1 MSLVAARVVAAV
13 LAVAAFTVTVVHK
26 FVLQPLFWRV
36 EPLTLG
42 FTFGLV
48 SLLLVAAGPPL
59 VYLALTRRLRR
70 RPASFTVR
78 TDGPAFVVPASPL
91 YPGLAAV
98 MLMWMA
104 GNQVPV
110 ERVPDTDRIR
120 LSTIPW
126 MVPASAALV
135 LVLTGVAVTYLCLV
149 RLTLI
154 LTPIGV
160 TVRWTLRSQEIRW
173 QELLPGGPLVPG
185 RRDWTM
191 SLWHGRAGARPKC
204 LKVPLGFLHIDRAFL
219 ATVIRHYAEH
229 SGHRGDIGSHA
240 EFERLETG
248 FAAWRLPEGQPAH
261 TNAPS

>member
-1 MSLVAARVVAAV
+1 MSLVAARVVASA
-13 LAVAAFTVTVVHK
+13 LAVAAFAIAVVHK

-36 EPLTLG
+36 EPLALG
-42 FTFGLV
+42 FALLLV
-48 SLLLVAAGPPL
+48 TLLLVAAGPPL

-70 RPASFTVR
+70 RPAWFTVS

-104 GNQVPV
+104 GNQVPA
-110 ERVPDTDRIR
+110 ERVPDTDRMR

-126 MVPASAALV
+126 MVPVSAAFV
-135 LVLTGVAVTYLCLV
+135 LVLTGVAVAYLCLV

-160 TVRWTLRSQEIRW
+160 TVRWALRSQEIRW
-173 QELLPGGPLVPG
+173 QDLLPGGPLVPG

-191 SLWHGRAGARPKC
+191 PLWHGRAGARPKC
-204 LKVPLGFLHIDRAFL
+204 LKVPLGLLYIDRVFL
-219 ATVIRHYAEH
+219 ATVIRHYTEH
-229 SGHRGDIGSHA
+229 PEHRGAIGSHA
-240 EFERLETG
+240 ELERLETG

-261 TNAPS
+261 TTAAS